1 MSKKTAKISK
11 SSLDLSLAISHANKE
26 IKLTN
31 AQGFTFI
38 TSQYYIKKLIKKF
51 YMKGK
56 NMKIGF
62 TIGKFAPLHKGHQ
75 YLIEKGIKEMD
86 EFYVVIYETNVIK
99 IPIEERAKWI
109 KDIYPNVKILYAK
122 NPPSQYGLDEKSVKI
137 QTDYLKTIIK
147 KIPVTHFYS
156 SELYGKFVARDLQI
170 EEIEVDRLRK
180 KYSISA
186 TQIRNN
192 MEENKKYLEND
203 IYKELI
209 KNS

>member
-1 MSKKTAKISK
+1 
-11 SSLDLSLAISHANKE
+11 
-26 IKLTN
+26 
-31 AQGFTFI
+31 
-38 TSQYYIKKLIKKF
+38 
-51 YMKGK
+51 
-56 NMKIGF
+56 MKIGF

-137 QTDYLKTIIK
+137 QTDYLKNIIN

-170 EEIEVDRLRK
+170 EEVEVDRLRK

-192 MEENKKYLEND
+192 MEENKKYLENE

>member
-1 MSKKTAKISK
+1 
-11 SSLDLSLAISHANKE
+11 
-26 IKLTN
+26 
-31 AQGFTFI
+31 
-38 TSQYYIKKLIKKF
+38 
-51 YMKGK
+51 
-56 NMKIGF
+56 MKIGF

-137 QTDYLKTIIK
+137 QTDYLKSIIK

-209 KNS
+209 KNSSFIKKK